1 MNVKSIFPASCG
13 LRGEITI
20 PGDKSI
26 SHRSVML
33 GAISKGTTEITGFL
47 NGADCLSTIA
57 CFQSMGIE
65 IEEVPSTASSN
76 PLASSTASS
85 GRILVHGKGLHGL
98 SAPSKTLNTG
108 NSGTTTRLLSG
119 ILSGQRFSSLLS
131 GDASL
136 NTRPMKRIMTP
147 LNAMGAHIE
156 SLNGNGCAPLLINP
170 GSLHGINYSS
180 PVASA
185 QVKSAILLAGL
196 YANDP
201 VSVTEPS
208 LSRDHTERMLQSFGA
223 SLSSRT
229 FPDGQATATILPCQE
244 LYGQEIAIPG
254 DISSAAYF
262 IAAALL
268 VPDSELLIKNVGINP
283 TRAGF
288 LAVCKAMGADLTYLN
303 QNITGGEEHA
313 DILVRSSQLYAT
325 TIEGSLIPTL
335 IDEIPI
341 LAVMAAHAE
350 GTTIIRDAAE
360 LKVKETN
367 RIDTITTN
375 LRAMGCDITPTEDG
389 MIIEGG
395 HRITKVPLHPAV
407 ISSFLDHRIA
417 MVFSIAALLAQNTA
431 AQTQEQS
438 ATQILESQCIDVSYP
453 NFFSTLE
460 SCF

>member
-65 IEEVPSTASSN
+65 IEEIPSTASSN
-76 PLASSTASS
+76 SLTSSTASS

-170 GSLHGINYSS
+170 GSLHGINYPS

-288 LAVCKAMGADLTYLN
+288 LAVCKSMGADLTYLN

-375 LRAMGCDITPTEDG
+375 LHAMGCDITPTEDG

-395 HRITKVPLHPAV
+395 HRITKASLHPAV

-417 MVFSIAALLAQNTA
+417 MAFSIAALLAQNTA
-431 AQTQEQS
+431 TQTQEQS